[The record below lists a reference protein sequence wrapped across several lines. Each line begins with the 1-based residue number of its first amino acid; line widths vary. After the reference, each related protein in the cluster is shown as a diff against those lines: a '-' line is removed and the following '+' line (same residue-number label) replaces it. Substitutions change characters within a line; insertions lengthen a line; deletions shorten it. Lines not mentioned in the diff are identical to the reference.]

1 MDVWIGQIRQA
12 EQVWLV
18 IKFRLDRVQQVKKK
32 LDIIKKKFTLVNQS
46 AMKLHLT

>member
-18 IKFRLDRVQQVKKK
+18 IKFRLDRVKQVKKK
-32 LDIIKKKFTLVNQS
+32 LYIIKKEFTLVNQS
-46 AMKLHLT
+46 AMKWHFT

>member
-32 LDIIKKKFTLVNQS
+32 IRYY
-46 AMKLHLT
+46 

>member
-18 IKFRLDRVQQVKKK
+18 IKFRLDKSPTSKGKIRYY
-32 LDIIKKKFTLVNQS
+32 
-46 AMKLHLT
+46 